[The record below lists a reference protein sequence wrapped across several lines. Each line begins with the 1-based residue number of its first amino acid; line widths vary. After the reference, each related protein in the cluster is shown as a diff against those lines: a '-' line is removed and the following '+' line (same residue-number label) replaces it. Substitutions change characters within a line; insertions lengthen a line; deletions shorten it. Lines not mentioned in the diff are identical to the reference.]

1 MHKHNA
7 LYRFCP
13 LCGGTLNEKL
23 VKQGE
28 PERPVCAKCD
38 FIVYLD
44 PKVAVGTIIRNQQD
58 EIALVKRSIEPG
70 YGKWVFPGG
79 YVDRGEQHLTAARR
93 EAKEEA
99 NLEINILELVG
110 VYSYKGEIPIII
122 VYAAS
127 VSGGTLRAEDESSDA
142 AWFKTGELP
151 WPELA
156 FKSTH
161 DALKDYLKNS
171 FRPFE

>member
-1 MHKHNA
+1 MHKHNE

-13 LCGGTLNEKL
+13 LCSGTLNTKL

-28 PERPVCAKCD
+28 PERPVCTKCD
-38 FIVYLD
+38 FIVYFD
-44 PKVAVGTIIRNQQD
+44 PKVAVGTIIRNKRD

-79 YVDRGEQHLTAARR
+79 YIDRGEQHLTAARR
-93 EAKEEA
+93 EAQEEA
-99 NLEINILELVG
+99 NLEIDINELVG
-110 VYSYKGEIPIII
+110 IYSYKGEIPIII

-127 VSGGTLRAEDESSDA
+127 VIGGSLRAEDESSDA
-142 AWFKTGELP
+142 AWFKTTKLP
-151 WPELA
+151 WSELA

-161 DALKDYLKNS
+161 DALKDYLKNCFS
-171 FRPFE
+171 PFE